1 MLEENQKD
9 ILDRNYLL
17 NKRSDARKKNRF
29 LRHSHLNLMLGCL
42 LGFLIVVGIYFFS
55 DFSKIYRIVVEGNHY
70 LSDEDIIE
78 LSKIDEDTRYL
89 SLLSNQYAK
98 RIEKSPYVKNCSI
111 ELLDNRLV
119 RINVVE
125 NQILGYYLHDGKSYL
140 LMENDDSIEIDISN
154 VYLSAYVPLIEGY
167 SMEELANVK
176 YYLLKLDD
184 KLINEISEIH
194 RYPFSYD
201 ANMMEVIM
209 RDGNYVF
216 VSPIG
221 AKMLENY
228 YDIISSLGLSN
239 DEICI
244 YLDEVS
250 NSGYV
255 SACPW
260 EAVFTDDANSDSIA
274 E

>member
-1 MLEENQKD
+1 
-9 ILDRNYLL
+9 
-17 NKRSDARKKNRF
+17 
-29 LRHSHLNLMLGCL
+29 
-42 LGFLIVVGIYFFS
+42 
-55 DFSKIYRIVVEGNHY
+55 
-70 LSDEDIIE
+70 
-78 LSKIDEDTRYL
+78 
-89 SLLSNQYAK
+89 
-98 RIEKSPYVKNCSI
+98 
-111 ELLDNRLV
+111 
-119 RINVVE
+119 
-125 NQILGYYLHDGKSYL
+125 
-140 LMENDDSIEIDISN
+140 MENDDSIEIDISN

-244 YLDEVS
+244 
-250 NSGYV
+250 
-255 SACPW
+255 
-260 EAVFTDDANSDSIA
+260 
-274 E
+274 